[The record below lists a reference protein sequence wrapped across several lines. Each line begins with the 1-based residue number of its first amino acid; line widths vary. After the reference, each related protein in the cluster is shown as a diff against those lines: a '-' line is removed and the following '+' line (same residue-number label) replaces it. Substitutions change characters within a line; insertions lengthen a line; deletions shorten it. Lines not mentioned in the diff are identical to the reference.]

1 MSLPPY
7 VYVDRRLP
15 DADRVRET
23 LEDRTL
29 TPFGEDER
37 LERLH
42 RVFYPAFRVSFRYE
56 TGKGQWFG
64 TEEREDTV
72 FLDGLWADNDA
83 HVSRYAGETDELLNV
98 ATGDYDFGDGEGLGP
113 SVLLQFQVDNDTA
126 GTLLPERVADWARQR
141 DAGRGDQADVFLRK
155 LRENYGLPGE
165 FDPAGFDEVTEVT
178 RVYLPFWLAEY
189 RSDDADH
196 SIMLAFRDPE
206 ADEAEFKRHGWL
218 SEFVAD
224 DPTRLAEYGYDLSL
238 DRVQKQL
245 SRDDRAGAG
254 GGDDAGDGPDGRS
267 PDRSFGGGDGA
278 GGDGEDE
285 IVQPEGVD
293 MDASSLVERQVE
305 RGFGDVGGM
314 RTLKE
319 TLRHK
324 VIRPLEDPETFE
336 EYGVGVV
343 NGVLL
348 HGPPGCGKTYIAE
361 ALAGEVGH
369 DFVEISPAD
378 LTSKYMGEPAQKV
391 KELFEIARANQ
402 PCLLFIDEIDAIAGT
417 RDGDAN
423 MNSSEQQMVNQLLT
437 ELEDASEDDVVVM
450 GATNLVD
457 DVDPAIRRS
466 GRFDERV
473 EVPPPDADARREI
486 VEVHLAGRPTADE
499 IDLEGVVEATAG
511 YAASDLELIAENA
524 ARKALRA
531 GEAIGESHLL
541 AAAEDASSSIP
552 DWSGPTDADDHV
564 EQPADADL
572 NARSLVDPDPALDF
586 ADVGGM
592 ADLKDRLRETVIE
605 PLNDPD
611 RFADY
616 GLDVLD
622 GLLLYGPPGC
632 GKTYLATA
640 LAGELGHNFLSVT
653 PADLTSKWMGK
664 PAQNVADLFSIAA
677 ANAPCVLFVDEI
689 DAIAGSRTGG
699 MNTSEQ
705 QMVNQLLAEL
715 EDVGDDVVVV
725 GATNLLE
732 DIDGAIRRSG
742 RFDERIEVPPPDAE
756 ARREILGV
764 HLRDRP
770 LADGLDWT
778 TVVDRTEGYAASDL
792 ELIAENAARAAM
804 RADEP
809 IDTAHLE
816 GAVDRTGSSI
826 EDWLARR

>member
-7 VYVDRRLP
+7 IYVDHRLP
-15 DADRVRET
+15 DADKVRDV
-23 LEDRTL
+23 LDDRTL
-29 TPFGEDER
+29 TPFDEDER

-42 RVFYPAFRVSFRYE
+42 RVFYPVFRVTVRYE
-56 TGKGQWFG
+56 SDEGQWFG
-64 TEEREDTV
+64 SEQREDTV

-83 HVSRYAGETDELLNV
+83 HVSRYAEDAGTLLNV
-98 ATGDYDFGDGEGLGP
+98 ATGDYDFGDGPGLGP
-113 SVLLQFQVDNDTA
+113 AVLLQFQVDNDTA
-126 GTLLPERVADWARQR
+126 GDLIPERVADWARQR

-189 RSDDADH
+189 RGETGDH
-196 SIMLAFRDPE
+196 SIMLAFRDPD
-206 ADEAEFKRHGWL
+206 ATEAEFKRHGWL
-218 SEFVAD
+218 SEFIAD

-245 SRDDRAGAG
+245 SDDEGRAGRDERGASG
-254 GGDDAGDGPDGRS
+254 TTDRS
-267 PDRSFGGGDGA
+267 PDRSFGGEDTA
-278 GGDGEDE
+278 GEDE
-285 IVQPEGVD
+285 VVQPDGVE
-293 MDASSLVERQVE
+293 MDAESLVTKQVE

-314 RTLKE
+314 DDLKE

-324 VIRPLEDPETFE
+324 VIRPLEDPAAFE
-336 EYGVGVV
+336 EYGIGVV

-369 DFVEISPAD
+369 DFVEIGPAD

-457 DVDPAIRRS
+457 DVDGAIRRS

-473 EVPPPDADARREI
+473 EVPPPDTDARREI
-486 VEVHLAGRPTADE
+486 VEVHLAGRPTAE
-499 IDLEGVVEATAG
+499 AIDLEGVVAATAG

-531 GEAIGESHLL
+531 GEEIDESHLL
-541 AAAEDASSSIP
+541 AAAEELDSSIP
-552 DWSGPTDADDHV
+552 DWSGPTDAEDHV
-564 EQPADADL
+564 EQPDSADL
-572 NARSLVDPDPALDF
+572 NARSLVDPDPGIDF
-586 ADVGGM
+586 DDVGGM
-592 ADLKDRLRETVIE
+592 ADLKARLEETVID
-605 PLNDPD
+605 PLDDPD
-611 RFADY
+611 RFEDY
-616 GLDVLD
+616 GLDVLN
-622 GLLLYGPPGC
+622 GLLLHGPPGC
-632 GKTYLATA
+632 GKTYMATA
-640 LAGELGHNFLSVT
+640 LAGELGHSFLDVT

-664 PAQNVADLFSIAA
+664 PAQNVADLFAIAA
-677 ANAPCVLFVDEI
+677 ANAPCVLFIDEI
-689 DAIAGSRTGG
+689 DAIAGNRTGG

-715 EDVGDDVVVV
+715 EDVGEDVVVV

-742 RFDERIEVPPPDAE
+742 RFDERVEVPPPDAE
-756 ARREILGV
+756 ARREILAV

-770 LADGLDWT
+770 LADDLDWS
-778 TVVDRTEGYAASDL
+778 TVVERTEEYAASDL
-792 ELIAENAARAAM
+792 ELVAENAARTAM
-804 RADEP
+804 RADAH
-809 IDTAHLE
+809 IDTDHLT
-816 GAVDRTGSSI
+816 GAVERTTSSL
-826 EDWLARR
+826 DGWAN

>member
-7 VYVDRRLP
+7 VYVDHRLP
-15 DADRVRET
+15 DAEKVRDV
-23 LEDRTL
+23 LADRTL
-29 TPFGEDER
+29 TPFEEDER

-42 RVFYPAFRVSFRYE
+42 RVFYPVFRVTVRYE
-56 TGKGQWFG
+56 SDKGQWFG

-72 FLDGLWADNDA
+72 FLDGLWAGNDA
-83 HVSRYAGETDELLNV
+83 HVARYAEDAGRLLNV
-98 ATGDYDFGDGEGLGP
+98 AAGDYDFGDGAGLGP

-126 GTLLPERVADWARQR
+126 GDLIPERVADWARQR

-165 FDPAGFDEVTEVT
+165 FDPAGFDEVTEIT

-189 RSDDADH
+189 RSETADH
-196 SIMLAFRDPE
+196 SIMLAFREPDASE
-206 ADEAEFKRHGWL
+206 REFKRHGWL

-245 SRDDRAGAG
+245 SDDGGRQGSRDDRESGT
-254 GGDDAGDGPDGRS
+254 PNRS
-267 PDRSFGGGDGA
+267 PDRSFGGEEGA
-278 GGDGEDE
+278 DGEDE
-285 IVQPEGVD
+285 IVQPDGVD
-293 MDASSLVERQVE
+293 MDAESLVTRQIERS
-305 RGFGDVGGM
+305 FGDVGGM
-314 RTLKE
+314 GGLKE

-324 VIRPLEDPETFE
+324 VIRPLEDPEAFE
-336 EYGVGVV
+336 EYGIGVV

-369 DFVEISPAD
+369 DFIEIGPAD

-391 KELFEIARANQ
+391 AELFEVARANQ

-417 RDGDAN
+417 RDGDTN

-437 ELEDASEDDVVVM
+437 ELEDASDVDVVVM

-457 DVDPAIRRS
+457 DVDGAIRRS

-473 EVPPPDADARREI
+473 EVPPPDTDARREI
-486 VEVHLAGRPTADE
+486 IEVHLAGRPTAE
-499 IDLEGVVEATAG
+499 AIDLEGVVERTAG

-531 GEAIGESHLL
+531 GEEIGESHLL
-541 AAAEDASSSIP
+541 AAAEELDSSIP
-552 DWSGPTDADDHV
+552 DWGGPADAEDHV
-564 EQPADADL
+564 EQPDDADL
-572 NARSLVDPDPALDF
+572 NARSLVDPDPEMDF
-586 ADVGGM
+586 DDVGGM
-592 ADLKDRLRETVIE
+592 ADLTDRLRETVIE
-605 PLNDPD
+605 PLEDPD
-611 RFADY
+611 RFEDY
-616 GLDVLD
+616 GLDVLN

-632 GKTYLATA
+632 GKTYVATA
-640 LAGELGHNFLSVT
+640 LAGELGHSFLDVT

-664 PAQNVADLFSIAA
+664 PAQNVADLFAIAR
-677 ANAPCVLFVDEI
+677 ANAPCVLFIDEI
-689 DAIAGSRTGG
+689 DAIAGNRTGG

-715 EDVGDDVVVV
+715 EDVGEEVVVV

-742 RFDERIEVPPPDAE
+742 RFDERIEVPPPDPE
-756 ARREILGV
+756 ARREILQV
-764 HLRDRP
+764 HLRNRP
-770 LADGLDWT
+770 VAEDVDWA
-778 TVVDRTEGYAASDL
+778 TVVARTDGYAASDL
-792 ELIAENAARAAM
+792 ELVAENAARTAM
-804 RADEP
+804 RADEH
-809 IDTAHLE
+809 IDVDHLTQ
-816 GAVDRTGSSI
+816 AVERTTTSLDGW
-826 EDWLARR
+826 D